1 MPTFG
6 DDPPPVDVSPVSV
19 GPGRYGRLSDGQA
32 NQAVV
37 GC

>member
-1 MPTFG
+1 
-6 DDPPPVDVSPVSV
+6 VDVSPVSV
-19 GPGRYGRLSDGQA
+19 GPAGMVVLSDGQA